1 MQLSLGEVLSLAAA
15 VETCSEHPLAGAVLQ
30 FAAAH
35 LAVPV
40 ASLDADLTAGLN
52 QLEEPSEASQLL
64 PSPTKAQRHSSPT
77 VTATD
82 WLQPATDIEVEEGEV
97 DIACGLSYK
106 ICLNPAGGLDFACL
120 LMPWG
125 VLHILDQVNSQIS
138 LWRVSAAA

>member
-64 PSPTKAQRHSSPT
+64 PSPTKAQRQSSPT
-77 VTATD
+77 VKATD
-82 WLQPATDIEVEEGEV
+82 WLQPATDVEVEEGEAAV
-97 DIACGLSYK
+97 AYGLSYK
-106 ICLNPAGGLDFACL
+106 FALVLPGLR
-120 LMPWG
+120 
-125 VLHILDQVNSQIS
+125 VLHVC
-138 LWRVSAAA
+138 

>member
-1 MQLSLGEVLSLAAA
+1 MCDHEKAGLQAQTAAHADLTFCLCYRPPACLLCAVIPRRGA

-35 LAVPV
+35 LAAPV
-40 ASLDADLTAGLN
+40 ASLDADFTAGLN

-82 WLQPATDIEVEEGEV
+82 WLQPATDVEVEEGEV
-97 DIACGLSYK
+97 DIACGLPYR
-106 ICLNPAGGLDFACL
+106 LA
-120 LMPWG
+120 
-125 VLHILDQVNSQIS
+125 
-138 LWRVSAAA
+138 

>member
-1 MQLSLGEVLSLAAA
+1 MSYAESCVIMRKQGCRHRQPHMQTLHFVYAIDLQLVYFVQLSLGEVLSLAAA

-35 LAVPV
+35 LAAPV

-82 WLQPATDIEVEEGEV
+82 WLQPATDVEVEEGEV
-97 DIACGLSYK
+97 DIACGLPYR
-106 ICLNPAGGLDFACL
+106 LA
-120 LMPWG
+120 
-125 VLHILDQVNSQIS
+125 
-138 LWRVSAAA
+138 